1 VLYGLVVYGLIWL
14 TGLGKLSVAEFA
26 AQAAAGMGINIES
39 PIVFALVYILIMAVV
54 GVIVSSFTA
63 LGEEIGWRGLLVPE
77 LAREYTFTA
86 TALISGGI
94 WALWH
99 FPVILF
105 TDYTTPGLPAWFAL
119 ICFTIMVL
127 GLSFAFA
134 WLRLK
139 SGSLWTAVLLHASHN
154 LFIQTIFTPLTQ
166 DSGATRYWIDEFGIG
181 LALAAVAV
189 AFFFWRRRHELPQA
203 APAA

>member
-1 VLYGLVVYGLIWL
+1 
-14 TGLGKLSVAEFA
+14 
-26 AQAAAGMGINIES
+26 
-39 PIVFALVYILIMAVV
+39 
-54 GVIVSSFTA
+54 

-99 FPVILF
+99 FPIILF
-105 TDYTTPGLPAWFAL
+105 ADYITPGLPGWFAL
-119 ICFTIMVL
+119 ICFTVMVL
-127 GLSFAFA
+127 GISFAFA

-166 DSGATRYWIDEFGIG
+166 DSGATSYWIDEFGIG
-181 LALAAVAV
+181 LALAAAVV
-189 AFFFWRRRHELPQA
+189 AFLFWRRRYELPQG